1 MALAAL
7 RRSGRVF
14 CHFCASRRVFH
25 DETGVMGSG
34 EAEYGDEMPSSAP
47 ACDQGHLP
55 SWMMTSATWLRYAIC
70 QASPKT
76 HSKVSFCSPFHPVIF
91 QRKSRCLGHTKRGGV
106 RHRCPDGR
114 ESTETIWN
122 PARGRGR
129 GAVPSPWAVPP
140 SVFPGAVHRGLFEH
154 WTSPVL
160 VRLFPGEASR
170 ESLRN
175 RLGVAREQAKGVRTP
190 DPGPGLATPHG
201 RLGSVTFLPRVT
213 LVPLLRTTGV

>member
-1 MALAAL
+1 MVIVSSQAVTSFLRPSLFLMALAAL
-7 RRSGRVF
+7 RRSGWVF

-25 DETGVMGSG
+25 DETGVTGFG

-47 ACDQGHLP
+47 ACDRGHLP
-55 SWMMTSATWLRYAIC
+55 SWMMTLATWLRCAIC

-91 QRKSRCLGHTKRGGV
+91 ERKSRCLGHTKRGGV

-129 GAVPSPWAVPP
+129 GGCPFSLGCASFCVPRCRAQ
-140 SVFPGAVHRGLFEH
+140 R
-154 WTSPVL
+154 PVRAL
-160 VRLFPGEASR
+160 D
-170 ESLRN
+170 
-175 RLGVAREQAKGVRTP
+175 VAR
-190 DPGPGLATPHG
+190 PG
-201 RLGSVTFLPRVT
+201 
-213 LVPLLRTTGV
+213 